1 MKRTLQTVSSIH
13 TTLPRDHGWLSTAAI
28 LTYFLGNTP
37 LHLAMESAHAE
48 AACLLIEAGADRTR
62 VRFLHVRYLKIV
74 KLIHTS
80 RITWMG
86 KPQKVLRGWAVRNNG
101 ERGRMSSNAV
111 EKSEK

>member
-1 MKRTLQTVSSIH
+1 MTIS
-13 TTLPRDHGWLSTAAI
+13 GCAI
-28 LTYFLGNTP
+28 LTSFSGNTP

-62 VRFLHVRYLKIV
+62 VRLCHIRYLKII

-86 KPQKVLRGWAVRNNG
+86 KRQKALKGWAVRNNG
-101 ERGRMSSNAV
+101 ERGRMSSNAA
-111 EKSEK
+111 EKPEK